1 MSVMCKSCGKF
12 IMSVFKDTCD
22 DCVAAQV
29 EQDRKYRERE
39 ARNERTRLDALRVN
53 SLRDSRQQSD
63 DISLHAA
70 TIALWAD
77 TPSSSSRY
85 GSNVDTTTPAWTPP
99 ASTYTPA
106 ESCGSSYDS
115 SSYSSSSCSD
125 SSGGGGGG
133 GGD

>member
-1 MSVMCKSCGKF
+1 MSMMCKSCGKF

-53 SLRDSRQQSD
+53 SIRESRQQSD

-77 TPSSSSRY
+77 APSSARY
-85 GSNVDTTTPAWTPP
+85 ESNVDTKSQAWTPP
-99 ASTYTPA
+99 TSTYTPA

-115 SSYSSSSCSD
+115 SSYSSSSCGD
-125 SSGGGGGG
+125 GGGGGG